1 MGLFDFCVQ
10 VLVELLDVL
19 ECEGLSFVA
28 CSIWSS
34 IVTKLIWNVVLLLTL
49 KCVIFHTEDFDLNTL
64 LIIFYKFLER
74 EELSISVN
82 LTLHSASF
90 HKHGEE
96 AFPR

>member
-1 MGLFDFCVQ
+1 M
-10 VLVELLDVL
+10 
-19 ECEGLSFVA
+19 A

-34 IVTKLIWNVVLLLTL
+34 IVTKLIWNVVLILTL

-74 EELSISVN
+74 EELSIGVD
-82 LTLHSASF
+82 LTLHNTSF

-96 AFPR
+96 ASSR